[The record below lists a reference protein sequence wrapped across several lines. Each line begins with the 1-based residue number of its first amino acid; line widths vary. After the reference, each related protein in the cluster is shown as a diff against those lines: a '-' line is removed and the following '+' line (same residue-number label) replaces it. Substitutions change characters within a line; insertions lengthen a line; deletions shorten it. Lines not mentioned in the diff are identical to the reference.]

1 MQFSVTTWVI
11 ACRGRI
17 RSDRSCARRAA
28 SALTWVKAGCACAA
42 DNPRMDEPDA
52 AIAHDDPLTA
62 RDIEALVDRF
72 YDRVQ
77 ADPVLGPIFNPAV
90 DDWADHKRRLVA
102 FWSTI
107 TLRSGSYRGNP
118 MAAHRPHP
126 IRPEHF
132 DRWLALWR
140 DTAEEVLS
148 PAQARIFCDHAARIA
163 RSLQYGLGLDGR
175 RRPLDLPVVRGS
187 EP

>member
-1 MQFSVTTWVI
+1 
-11 ACRGRI
+11 
-17 RSDRSCARRAA
+17 
-28 SALTWVKAGCACAA
+28 
-42 DNPRMDEPDA
+42 MDEPDA